1 MFLQKLLFGTIKQKV
16 TFSEKEAQVSRG
28 KQEKLATKKR
38 LHLLQEI
45 NVSVLQGSTAF
56 GFCNWQ
62 EGAWGEHMG
71 GQVISSPHGRS
82 RGPEE
87 LAGIKPS
94 KSAVY
99 MSAFSTTFKPLQVD
113 VTCPS
118 LKKKKMK
125 ELMKK
130 KILSK
135 SRTEERNETTCIKL
149 SRRNQKRKGS

>member
-1 MFLQKLLFGTIKQKV
+1 M

-71 GQVISSPHGRS
+71 GQVISSPRGRS

-87 LAGIKPS
+87 LGGIKPS

-99 MSAFSTTFKPLQVD
+99 ASAFSTTFKPLQVD
-113 VTCPS
+113 VTCP
-118 LKKKKMK
+118 
-125 ELMKK
+125 
-130 KILSK
+130 
-135 SRTEERNETTCIKL
+135 
-149 SRRNQKRKGS
+149 

>member
-1 MFLQKLLFGTIKQKV
+1 
-16 TFSEKEAQVSRG
+16 
-28 KQEKLATKKR
+28 
-38 LHLLQEI
+38 
-45 NVSVLQGSTAF
+45 
-56 GFCNWQ
+56 
-62 EGAWGEHMG
+62 MG